1 MTDLRDLSDVKV
13 GDTLYDPG
21 VSQYNNRKTANPRV
35 FHVIKVARQYLYAS
49 PNNKNADLKDW
60 NVEKV
65 DRKCGLTSGTGGGWG
80 GFYMYRSKTVYD
92 EIQYRVMLS
101 EKIRK
106 EFGSHSVR
114 VPEIAT
120 FQLKDIAKMLGIDTS
135 ESEE

>member
-21 VSQYNNRKTANPRV
+21 VSQYNNRKTVNPRV

-49 PNNKNADLKDW
+49 PNKNADLKDW

-65 DRKCGLTSGTGGGWG
+65 DRKCGLTSGTGG

-114 VPEIAT
+114 VPEIT
-120 FQLKDIAKMLGIDTS
+120 TENLKAIAAILRI
-135 ESEE
+135 EE

>member
-21 VSQYNNRKTANPRV
+21 VSQYNNRKTVNPRV

-49 PNNKNADLKDW
+49 PNKNADLKDW

-65 DRKCGLTSGTGGGWG
+65 DRKCGLTSGTGG

-114 VPEIAT
+114 VPKITTENLKAIAAI
-120 FQLKDIAKMLGIDTS
+120 LRI
-135 ESEE
+135 EE